1 VAIVELQRSPERVP
15 QPAPTPSHL
24 APAPLRRPAGA
35 PQHREPTR
43 RWRFEVA
50 FLVAVVAIEAASLSM
65 AFQHGGWPAA
75 HEGLAFKFRTEVYA
89 AHMRHG
95 DLFPLWSSG
104 DAFGLGTPLPLFYHK
119 AFYLVS
125 GPLLLLFGN
134 VKAAVVGA
142 IAVFMT
148 IGAYGIRFSIR
159 RFSTERVLLVVA
171 PQAFLLS
178 NYAFTNWLVR
188 GAMAE
193 FAAMMIVPWLL
204 WWLLTLLIDRRFS
217 YAIVPILFT
226 LYLAHSAIALV
237 ASVPLALG
245 IGAFFV
251 TEPRRRHELIW
262 RGVLAAAALAAL
274 VVPMLLMMRTFL
286 IDYNPGRITEGTFT
300 PTRQFHPL
308 LSYFLPHGFVW
319 LRDPAS
325 LTVQIDVALWVG
337 AAAFLVWLVA
347 RRPDVDRRLVGVL
360 LGSTAV
366 FLFLQ
371 THAATFVYEHVRPLD
386 FLQFPWRL
394 LAYITPLLLV
404 IVCYGFAQVYRSRR
418 SEMGDALVVAW
429 LAAFVVLTP
438 LLHRFDYP
446 FVSAKRLEAATPA
459 NDHGGFGGNE
469 LGIGEYLPIV
479 VKDGAR
485 LTGQQTVALYTDK
498 LAGQRAPQVLS
509 GGPCTFQR
517 DAAAFEALQES
528 LRAHC
533 DAPATVALPY
543 SYSAYTVVRDV
554 TDHGRSLPVLRRP
567 DDPRQVVLLEAGSRA
582 LRVEFPTLGRLIASW
597 F

>member
-1 VAIVELQRSPERVP
+1 
-15 QPAPTPSHL
+15 
-24 APAPLRRPAGA
+24 
-35 PQHREPTR
+35 
-43 RWRFEVA
+43 
-50 FLVAVVAIEAASLSM
+50 M
-65 AFQHGGWPAA
+65 AFHHAGWPAA

-104 DAFGLGTPLPLFYHK
+104 DAFGMGTPLPLFYHK

-148 IGAYGIRFSIR
+148 IGAYGVRSAVR
-159 RFSTERVLLVVA
+159 RLSSERVLLLVA

-217 YAIVPILFT
+217 YTIVPILFT
-226 LYLAHSAIALV
+226 LYLAHSAIAVV
-237 ASVPLALG
+237 ACVPLALG
-245 IGAFFV
+245 GIVCFV
-251 TEPRRRHELIW
+251 TEPRRRHDLVW
-262 RGVLAAAALAAL
+262 RTVLAAGALAAL
-274 VVPMLLMMRTFL
+274 LAPMLLMMRTFL
-286 IDYNPGRITEGTFT
+286 ADYNPGRITDGTFT
-300 PTRQFHPL
+300 PVRQFRPL
-308 LSYFLPHGFVW
+308 SSYFLPHGFVW
-319 LRDPAS
+319 LRDPAR
-325 LTVQIDVALWVG
+325 LTVQIDVALWTG
-337 AAAFLVWLVA
+337 AAAVVVWLVV
-347 RRPDVDRRLVGVL
+347 RRPQVDGRILTVL

-371 THAATFVYEHVRPLD
+371 TKAATVVYEHVRPMD

-394 LAYITPLLLV
+394 LAYVTPLLLLL
-404 IVCYGFAQVYRSRR
+404 VCYGFALIYRSRR
-418 SEMGDALVVAW
+418 ADVGDALVVAW
-429 LAAFVVLTP
+429 LALFVVLTP
-438 LLHRFDYP
+438 LVHRFDFP
-446 FVSAKRLEAATPA
+446 FVSARQLDAATPA
-459 NDHGGFGGNE
+459 DDQGGFGGNE
-469 LGIGEYLPIV
+469 LGIGEYLPVV
-479 VKDGAR
+479 VKNGAT
-485 LTGQQTVALYTDK
+485 LTGQQTVALYADT
-498 LAGQRAPQVLS
+498 LAGRRAPEVLR

-517 DAAAFEALQES
+517 GGAPFEALQETM
-528 LRAHC
+528 RVTC

-543 SYSAYTVVRDV
+543 SYSAYTVVRDL
-554 TDHGRSLPVLRRP
+554 TNQAEPLPVLRRS
-567 DDPRQVVLLEAGSRA
+567 DDPRQVVLLDAGSR
-582 LRVEFPTLGRLIASW
+582 RIRTEFPTLGRLVGSL